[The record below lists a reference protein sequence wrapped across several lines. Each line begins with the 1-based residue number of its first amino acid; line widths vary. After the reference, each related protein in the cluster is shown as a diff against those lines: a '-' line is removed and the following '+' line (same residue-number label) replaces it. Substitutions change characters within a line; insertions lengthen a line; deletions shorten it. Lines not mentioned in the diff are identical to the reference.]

1 MLPDSVIASSLE
13 LPGASFR
20 ECSICCPRQRASFM
34 QVLHINP
41 QKKDI
46 DSFVFEDFTLEGY
59 TPHKQ
64 IAMKMAV

>member
-1 MLPDSVIASSLE
+1 
-13 LPGASFR
+13 
-20 ECSICCPRQRASFM
+20 M

-46 DSFVFEDFTLEGY
+46 DSFMFEDFTLQGY

>member
-1 MLPDSVIASSLE
+1 MLIAYY
-13 LPGASFR
+13 
-20 ECSICCPRQRASFM
+20 M

-59 TPHKQ
+59 TPHTQ
-64 IAMKMAV
+64 IAMKRAV

>member
-1 MLPDSVIASSLE
+1 MLIA
-13 LPGASFR
+13 
-20 ECSICCPRQRASFM
+20 CSM
-34 QVLHINP
+34 QVLHVNP